1 MSLLCCNE
9 GKPITRGEVNVTGI
23 TRRDV
28 LLLCPVSGY
37 PVEKVEWWTDN
48 KIIRGPRP
56 TPLTNGTLLIK
67 VDKKPIPKELILTQ
81 MFIRRSRRLIVESIP
96 VLYPTA
102 RVTQQLAMSSWM
114 QLSPRRFP
122 RSHLMGISRRVTGR
136 RSPAPSPPG
145 TCP

>member
-1 MSLLCCNE
+1 M
-9 GKPITRGEVNVTGI
+9 NVTGI

-67 VDKKPIPKELILTQ
+67 VHIKTLELILT
-81 MFIRRSRRLIVESIP
+81 L
-96 VLYPTA
+96 
-102 RVTQQLAMSSWM
+102 
-114 QLSPRRFP
+114 
-122 RSHLMGISRRVTGR
+122 LMLTG
-136 RSPAPSPPG
+136 G
-145 TCP
+145 GEGG

>member
-1 MSLLCCNE
+1 MSLCRE

-67 VDKKPIPKELILTQ
+67 VGHKTIPKELILTQ
-81 MFIRRSRRLIVESIP
+81 M
-96 VLYPTA
+96 
-102 RVTQQLAMSSWM
+102 
-114 QLSPRRFP
+114 LS
-122 RSHLMGISRRVTGR
+122 GGR
-136 RSPAPSPPG
+136 EG
-145 TCP
+145 